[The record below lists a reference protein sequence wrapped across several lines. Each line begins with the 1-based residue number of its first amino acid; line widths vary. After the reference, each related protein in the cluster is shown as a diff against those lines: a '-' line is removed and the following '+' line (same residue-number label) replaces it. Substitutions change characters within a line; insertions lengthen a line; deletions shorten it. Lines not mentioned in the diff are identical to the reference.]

1 MNAKR
6 VLLLAAAVLVLTAF
20 TPAAQAQY
28 APVEG
33 AAYNCLYY
41 NAGGS
46 YVHGLSG
53 VSVFTWNYLNG
64 PTLKRGIE
72 KYWLNNGTVDNRKVT
87 FAFKGPGPNGTSHW
101 EFTINPYGPQCKDTF
116 VSAGGGTI
124 SFSACTDGHSRFCF
138 R

>member
-1 MNAKR
+1 MNTKR
-6 VLLLAAAVLVLTAF
+6 VLLSAAAVLVLTAF

-33 AAYNCLYY
+33 AAYNCLYFD
-41 NAGGS
+41 GS
-46 YVHGLSG
+46 GTFVNGLSG

-72 KYWLNNGTVDNRKVT
+72 MYWLNNGTVDNRKMT
-87 FAFKGPGPNGTSHW
+87 FAYKAPGPNGTSKW
-101 EFTINPYGPQCKDTF
+101 EFTINPSGPQCKDTF
-116 VSAGGGTI
+116 VSAGGATI
-124 SFSACTDGHSRFCF
+124 SFNTCTDGHSRFCF